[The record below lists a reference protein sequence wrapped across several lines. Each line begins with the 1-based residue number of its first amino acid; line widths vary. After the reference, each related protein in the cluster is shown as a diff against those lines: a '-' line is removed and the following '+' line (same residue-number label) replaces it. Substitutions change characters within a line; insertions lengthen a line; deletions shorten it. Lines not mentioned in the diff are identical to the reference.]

1 MTLKEKMKKGPV
13 FGMAVF
19 TGALCE
25 IEAMGKWGFDFAY
38 LDVEHTSLSVG
49 PEIEKQIM
57 SARLAGISP
66 LIRLASDDEVAIRKA
81 LEMGA
86 EGVIIPHIRTKEEA
100 EKCVRAAKFPPL
112 GRRGAESNVRAADF
126 GSSGFS
132 WSEYIARSN
141 ADTMVIPMMEDF
153 EFDDNIDEILSV
165 PGVDAVN
172 FGPIDFSLSIGE
184 PIAYKM
190 GDKVNN
196 AFARLVERAG
206 KKGIGVLG
214 PCIPPTLENTQKL
227 ISDGYNMLIMGNDMW
242 HFQQACKTMMTDC
255 ISPLRNKNS

>member
-1 MTLKEKMKKGPV
+1 MILKEKMKKGPV

-19 TGALCE
+19 TGAVCE
-25 IEAMGKWGFDFAY
+25 IESLGAWGFDFAY
-38 LDVEHTSLSVG
+38 LDIEHTALGVG

-57 SARLAGISP
+57 AAKLAGISP
-66 LIRLASDDEVAIRKA
+66 IIRLAGTDEVAIRKA

-100 EKCVRAAKFPPL
+100 EHCVRAAKFPPM
-112 GRRGAESNVRAADF
+112 GRRGAESNVRAAGF
-126 GSSGFS
+126 GGPGFS
-132 WSEYIARSN
+132 WSDYIAKTN
-141 ADTMVIPMMEDF
+141 AETMVIPMMEDF
-153 EFDDNIDEILSV
+153 EFDENIDEILSV

-190 GDKVNN
+190 GDSVNR
-196 AFARLVERAG
+196 AFARLVERAR

-214 PCIPPTLENTQKL
+214 PCIPPTIENTKKL
-227 ISDGYNMLIMGNDMW
+227 IAEGYNMLIMGNDMW
-242 HFQQACKTMMTDC
+242 HFHQACKSMMTDC
-255 ISPLRNKNS
+255 IPKIREQL